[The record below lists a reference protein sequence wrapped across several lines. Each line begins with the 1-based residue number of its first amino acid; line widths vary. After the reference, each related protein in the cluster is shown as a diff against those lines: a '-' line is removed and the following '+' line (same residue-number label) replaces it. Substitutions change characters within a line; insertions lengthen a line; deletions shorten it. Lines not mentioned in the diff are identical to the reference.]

1 MILAR
6 SGTEPNDRSAP
17 IDFFPKKTFASKTR
31 QKFSLEKDRSGRGPC
46 REAQQGTP
54 SAFELR
60 ECEPKKNP
68 AWEAGLYGLLLLSRV
83 RFLRQRRG
91 YAGLSLLLFPLF
103 LLLIMIIVLLI
114 WHLLAS
120 MSVYRCRILPPPV
133 KTFFCAHVIEARL
146 VPYIKKDSI
155 YKCLYSLTG
164 PTSGSC

>member
-1 MILAR
+1 MTAYFT
-6 SGTEPNDRSAP
+6 G
-17 IDFFPKKTFASKTR
+17 
-31 QKFSLEKDRSGRGPC
+31 
-46 REAQQGTP
+46 
-54 SAFELR
+54 
-60 ECEPKKNP
+60 KKNP

-103 LLLIMIIVLLI
+103 LLLIMIIVLLV

-146 VPYIKKDSI
+146 VPYIKKYSI

-164 PTSGSC
+164 PTSGSCRALCNKSRQSVSIPGLEFMSVCCAKRLGRQSLFGRTHLLVCRF

>member
-1 MILAR
+1 MTAYFT
-6 SGTEPNDRSAP
+6 G
-17 IDFFPKKTFASKTR
+17 
-31 QKFSLEKDRSGRGPC
+31 
-46 REAQQGTP
+46 
-54 SAFELR
+54 
-60 ECEPKKNP
+60 KKNP

-133 KTFFCAHVIEARL
+133 KTFFCAHV
-146 VPYIKKDSI
+146 Y
-155 YKCLYSLTG
+155 
-164 PTSGSC
+164 